1 MKTLIDQLRAARDCS
16 TPLLAVTTPDQPA
29 IAHAIVE
36 HLNGSTPVVSWDRTN
51 GFLPRNKKGKESL
64 EALCAKGE
72 IDSELLQVTTNEAH
86 NAFRHAAN
94 FPKETILIAFSLNR
108 FLHEEQQGQ
117 TIQAIL
123 NLRDLFKGDQ
133 RTLIGLSPDFNLPVE
148 IAHDVIL
155 LDDPLP
161 EDEGY
166 STIIKDLYEGAGLK
180 KPTQEIVAGGTR
192 AVRGLSAF
200 EAEQV
205 LAMAIASTGM
215 KSLDL
220 ANAWKLKRGAVSK
233 VRGLTMTLDGPDLCD
248 LRGLNNIVN
257 DLNDLWLG
265 PEPPELVMRVDE
277 FDKAFDNLKGAGDNT
292 GITQDFHQ
300 QFLVNMEDNGWIGAL
315 LFGVRGGGKTV
326 LSQAIGKAH
335 GVPTIAWD
343 MGQMKQSHVGES
355 ESNIRDAFRT
365 VHSIGG
371 SRVLV
376 LATCNKMESFPA
388 ELLRRFKMNIYYFD
402 LLTKEEREALW
413 PIYLKKYGHDLKAER
428 PNDEG
433 WTGAE
438 IRNCCELAYKLRRP
452 VKLVGS
458 NMIVPV
464 TKSDPAG
471 IMRLREQAENKYLSA
486 SYPGTYHKTT
496 NIEVAPTSTGRSMNF
511 AAKGLA

>member
-29 IAHAIVE
+29 VAHAITE
-36 HLNGSTPVVSWDRTN
+36 ALNGDNPVVSWDRTN
-51 GFLPRNKKGKESL
+51 GLLPRNKKGKE
-64 EALCAKGE
+64 ALTLLCKETE
-72 IDSELLQVTTNEAH
+72 IDPDLLGVTTAEAH
-86 NAFRHAAN
+86 VAFRHAVKFTAH
-94 FPKETILIAFSLNR
+94 TVVIAFSLDR
-108 FLHEEQQGQ
+108 FLHEEQSAQ

-133 RTLIGLSPDFNLPVE
+133 RTLIGLSPDFNLPIE
-148 IAHDVIL
+148 IKHDMIL

-161 EDEGY
+161 SDEGY
-166 STIIKDLYEGAGLK
+166 ATIIKELYEGAELK
-180 KPTQEIVAGGTR
+180 KPSEEIIKGGTR
-192 AVRGLSAF
+192 AVRGLPAF

-215 KSLDL
+215 KHLDL

-233 VRGLTMTLDGPDLCD
+233 VRGLTMTLDGPDVSD
-248 LRGLNNIVN
+248 LRGLDNAM
-257 DLNDLWLG
+257 DMLNALWNG

-300 QFLVNMEDNGWIGAL
+300 QFLVNMEDNGWMGAL
-315 LFGVRGGGKTV
+315 LFGIRGGGKTV

-376 LATCNKMESFPA
+376 LATCNKMDVFPA
-388 ELLRRFKMNIYYFD
+388 ELMRRFKLGVIFFD
-402 LLTKEEREALW
+402 LLTKEERNALW
-413 PIYLKKYGHDLKAER
+413 PIYLKKYGLDLKSKP

-438 IRNCCELAYKLRRP
+438 IRNCCELAYRLCKT
-452 VKLVGS
+452 VDEVGS
-458 NMIVPV
+458 NMIVPY
-464 TKSDPAG
+464 TKSDPQG
-471 IMRLREQAENKYLSA
+471 LSNLRALAENRYVSA
-486 SYPGTYHKTT
+486 SYKGAYHKPLTA
-496 NIEVAPTSTGRSMNF
+496 EVLAPSSRNMTF
-511 AAKGLA
+511 AKAQA

>member
-1 MKTLIDQLRAARDCS
+1 MKTLIDQLKAARDCA
-16 TPLLAVTTPDQPA
+16 TPLLAITTPDQPA
-29 IAHAIVE
+29 VAHAIAQA
-36 HLNGSTPVVSWDRTN
+36 LNGDNPVVSWDRTN
-51 GFLPRNKKGKESL
+51 GFLPRNKKGKEAL
-64 EALCAKGE
+64 INLCQEAE
-72 IDSELLQVTTNEAH
+72 IDQDMIQVITSEAH
-86 NAFRHAAN
+86 VAMRHAARLA
-94 FPKETILIAFSLNR
+94 PHTVLIAFSFDR
-108 FLHEEQQGQ
+108 FFREEQTGQ
-117 TIQAIL
+117 TIQAVL

-133 RTLIGLSPDFNLPVE
+133 RTLIMLAPDFNLPVE
-148 IAHDVIL
+148 IQHDVIM

-166 STIIKDLYEGAGLK
+166 GTIIKDLYEGAGLK
-180 KPTQEIVAGGTR
+180 KPAPEIVNGGTR

-205 LAMAIASTGM
+205 LAMAIAGTGM
-215 KSLDL
+215 KHLDL
-220 ANAWKLKRGAVSK
+220 TSAWKLKQGAVGK
-233 VRGLTMTLDGPDLCD
+233 VRGLTMTLDGPDLSD
-248 LRGLNNIVN
+248 LRGLDNAVET
-257 DLNDLWLG
+257 LNALWNG

-300 QFLVNMEDNGWIGAL
+300 QFLVNMEDNGWLGAL

-365 VHSIGG
+365 VKSIGG

-376 LATCNKMESFPA
+376 LATCNKMDVFPA
-388 ELLRRFKMNIYYFD
+388 ELLRRFKLGVVYFD
-402 LLTKEEREALW
+402 LLTKEERDALW
-413 PIYLKKYGHDLKAER
+413 PIYLKKYGLKLDAKR

-438 IRNCCELAYKLRRP
+438 IRNCCELAYKLR
-452 VKLVGS
+452 KDILEVGTY
-458 NMIVPV
+458 MIVPA
-464 TKSDPAG
+464 TKSDPEG
-471 IMRLREQAENKYLSA
+471 IKRLRDQAENRYVSA
-486 SYPGTYHKTT
+486 SYKGTYHKPSV
-496 NIEVAPTSTGRSMNF
+496 EVAPGPTARGLNF
-511 AAKGLA
+511 AKAAQ